1 MLVTIALACTA
12 CGSTSSDPGAR
23 NAGGEGGAP
32 VGAGGQAG
40 SAGAEPTS
48 HGIRLGS
55 ACPKDGAKGSFSGAW
70 SRQIPVVRPQ
80 SFELYIP
87 PGGNVGALQLVLHS
101 KSAERARLE
110 LAVEG
115 PLARL
120 VSARVLYPEQ
130 DTLTVFV
137 APDRTYTL
145 RLSEPD
151 FNGNGADFTVDWQY
165 TPLADCNEPNDTV
178 WTANH
183 VSLGD
188 TIEGYAM
195 AGAVSQLVPIAAT
208 QDWFWVTLPTSGSLT
223 VTVEQPPPG
232 TLDIHVWNDTGEV
245 ELTSS
250 RMPPTQI
257 VAQELPAGS
266 YAFDVSANLTWPAS
280 PIETTG
286 DWRQMPQAVPYRLSL
301 SFEVT
306 SPSSKVTDKLGID
319 QGEPPSSCVDD
330 SRCGARRTCVEGRC
344 YDPRMPPASG
354 LPCKTDPQCRF
365 DDVCENGLCAT
376 PENCQTNDDCAAGR
390 TCAAGRCL
398 LGTFRPCKDNSVC
411 GPGTGCKDGTCQPN
425 NGCGVG
431 YDCRLGQRCN
441 DGTCDDVPVCF
452 DDSTCNSGEH
462 CVAGEC
468 EAKGACAA
476 SCTSGNFC
484 VAGGCEAGTIG
495 KPCTSNTECRHN
507 AGYCDSLFTESCRRL
522 CQTEED
528 CQQMSEYA
536 YAKAFGRSYVC
547 REAINAYGVRQGE
560 CQATCE
566 SEIECPLGQSCSGVN
581 GTGKFCAYPNVAPW

>member
-195 AGAVSQLVPIAAT
+195 AGAVSQLVPIARRRIG
-208 QDWFWVTLPTSGSLT
+208 FGSRFL
-223 VTVEQPPPG
+223 
-232 TLDIHVWNDTGEV
+232 
-245 ELTSS
+245 
-250 RMPPTQI
+250 
-257 VAQELPAGS
+257 
-266 YAFDVSANLTWPAS
+266 
-280 PIETTG
+280 
-286 DWRQMPQAVPYRLSL
+286 
-301 SFEVT
+301 
-306 SPSSKVTDKLGID
+306 
-319 QGEPPSSCVDD
+319 
-330 SRCGARRTCVEGRC
+330 RRDR
-344 YDPRMPPASG
+344 
-354 LPCKTDPQCRF
+354 
-365 DDVCENGLCAT
+365 
-376 PENCQTNDDCAAGR
+376 
-390 TCAAGRCL
+390 
-398 LGTFRPCKDNSVC
+398 
-411 GPGTGCKDGTCQPN
+411 
-425 NGCGVG
+425 
-431 YDCRLGQRCN
+431 
-441 DGTCDDVPVCF
+441 
-452 DDSTCNSGEH
+452 
-462 CVAGEC
+462 
-468 EAKGACAA
+468 
-476 SCTSGNFC
+476 
-484 VAGGCEAGTIG
+484 
-495 KPCTSNTECRHN
+495 
-507 AGYCDSLFTESCRRL
+507 
-522 CQTEED
+522 
-528 CQQMSEYA
+528 
-536 YAKAFGRSYVC
+536 
-547 REAINAYGVRQGE
+547 
-560 CQATCE
+560 
-566 SEIECPLGQSCSGVN
+566 
-581 GTGKFCAYPNVAPW
+581 